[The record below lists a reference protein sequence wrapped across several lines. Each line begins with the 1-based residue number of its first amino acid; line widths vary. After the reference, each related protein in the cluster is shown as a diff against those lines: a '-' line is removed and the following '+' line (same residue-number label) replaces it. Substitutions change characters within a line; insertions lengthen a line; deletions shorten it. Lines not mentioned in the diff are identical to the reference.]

1 MGVRPRASVPQTV
14 SPWEGT
20 DGVTERTNE
29 YTLGV
34 EEEYQ
39 VVDPKSRGLAP
50 RAERVLERA
59 RQALGEEEVAPEL
72 RASQLEV
79 MTPICRTLAEVRA
92 ELLRLR
98 GAVTQAAEEEGVRIV
113 AASTHPFSH
122 WQEQPLSPE
131 ERYRKLLESYRRLL
145 QQQLAFGFHV
155 HVGLEDREAALE
167 VMNRLRPWLAPLLAL
182 SASSPFWLGE
192 DTGYASYRTQVWGRL
207 PKAGPPA
214 SFSSLA
220 EHDALVRALVE
231 TGSVLDAASVY
242 WDVRLPEKHDTVE
255 IRVADA
261 CSRVDE
267 AVMLAG
273 LSRGLVR
280 SCHERAERGESYPVV
295 RPELLRAAHWH
306 ASRHGLDA
314 ELIDVED
321 GRLVPARGLSEK
333 LLAFARPAL
342 EENGDWEEVT
352 VLVRETL
359 ERGNS
364 ASRQRRAYERA
375 GRLEDVVDTLI
386 EETAPGRQGCRDHKG
401 GSAP

>member
-1 MGVRPRASVPQTV
+1 
-14 SPWEGT
+14 
-20 DGVTERTNE
+20 
-29 YTLGV
+29 
-34 EEEYQ
+34 
-39 VVDPKSRGLAP
+39 
-50 RAERVLERA
+50 
-59 RQALGEEEVAPEL
+59 
-72 RASQLEV
+72 

-98 GAVTQAAEEEGVRIV
+98 ALSRRRRRRRGSGSPPQAPTRSRTGKSSA
-113 AASTHPFSH
+113 
-122 WQEQPLSPE
+122 WPE

-155 HVGLEDREAALE
+155 PWPRGPRGGARGDESPA
-167 VMNRLRPWLAPLLAL
+167 PWLAPLLAL
-182 SASSPFWLGE
+182 SASSPSGSARHRL
-192 DTGYASYRTQVWGRL
+192 RQLPHPVWGRL
-207 PKAGPPA
+207 PTAGLRRP
-214 SFSSLA
+214 FFTRR
-220 EHDALVRALVE
+220 HDALVRALVE

-280 SCHERAERGESYPVV
+280 SCHERAERGETYPVV

-352 VLVRETL
+352 VLARETL

-364 ASRQRRAYERA
+364 ASRQRRAYERS

-386 EETAPGRQGCRDHKG
+386 EETAPAGRVVRSQG